1 MAYKLKHISH
11 SLISHVDKKPCL
23 TAKRRKKF
31 GKLSEFKR
39 SGFCFVSL
47 FSLSVFRLVLS
58 WLTVSLFWAF
68 SFSEEYD
75 MHITAL
81 IIF

>member
-1 MAYKLKHISH
+1 MAHKLKHISH
-11 SLISHVDKKPCL
+11 PLRSDVEKKLCL
-23 TAKRRKKF
+23 MAKRRKKVWKAF
-31 GKLSEFKR
+31 EFRR
-39 SGFCFVSL
+39 SGFCFVSP
-47 FSLSVFRLVLS
+47 FSLSVFHLVLS

-68 SFSEEYD
+68 LFSEEYD